1 MIVSMRKLVEQTSCR
16 PKIDIGN
23 QCLTHLFAL
32 TSNAKPTR
40 IDGMDKTYI
49 TTWRV
54 SSAFV
59 TLGTYS
65 FVAHSCVMLV
75 YVSVEKAP

>member
-1 MIVSMRKLVEQTSCR
+1 
-16 PKIDIGN
+16 
-23 QCLTHLFAL
+23 
-32 TSNAKPTR
+32 
-40 IDGMDKTYI
+40 MDKTYI

-59 TLGTYS
+59 TKGTYS
-65 FVAHSCVMLV
+65 FWAHSCVMLV